1 MECMGRSCFGMDQVL
16 QNVNAK
22 GIWVTFLEEF
32 RWSLPRWYG
41 VSLKEDRKFDRSS
54 PAPSWESVDGLVLSE
69 APFKGLPSIPLWNC
83 PCLCVQSR
91 GGRHTGQHKSCG
103 SPFAPG
109 VSLSKAHPLTNL
121 RAQAPSTVPWAARH
135 FYSAL
140 WLLFRL
146 RRGRPNPE
154 VASSGSAAVQQRP
167 RIVDHF
173 VGRKRPPREAL
184 ELPCFPSC

>member
-1 MECMGRSCFGMDQVL
+1 MTEALLLRHGS
-16 QNVNAK
+16 
-22 GIWVTFLEEF
+22 
-32 RWSLPRWYG
+32 RWTALC
-41 VSLKEDRKFDRSS
+41 S
-54 PAPSWESVDGLVLSE
+54 PKLR
-69 APFKGLPSIPLWNC
+69 
-83 PCLCVQSR
+83 SR
-91 GGRHTGQHKSCG
+91 GFRPSLCGTAHVSACKFFRSRGGSMGRHTGQHKSCG

-135 FYSAL
+135 LYSAL

-184 ELPCFPSC
+184 ELPCFPSCQ